1 VVPLQIPRLRRWLA
15 AFAIILICVVVA
27 FYLNA
32 RHRVQNALKQ
42 VPEKIGIEVQQS
54 AKGFT
59 ISKSFQGRTL
69 FKIEASKAIQLKA
82 GGRSELHGVE
92 ITVYGRDSSRFDR
105 IKGKDFEYDVS
116 SGDVIGKGE
125 VEIDLESN
133 PAGDKMP
140 DQSVPKELSS
150 PLQIRTTDLI
160 FNQKSGDARADG
172 EVDFSLPQASGSA
185 IGMNYVAQSS
195 VLTLNSQVQI
205 KVAGITPVT
214 LSANRLTISRGS
226 RTLVLAHPNVTDG
239 VETMKAD
246 GATVYFSSENKLD
259 RVLAEGNVSIASDR
273 AGGGKITAQQLE
285 LVARDDNSLRQATF
299 SRDVLFDT
307 ALQNG
312 IHGTAGRATLHFG
325 PKDILQTV
333 HTESGTT
340 LSESRNSDANSTQ
353 NFELSAP
360 AMDFYIKSGRLIQ
373 RAETQGP
380 PTIILSSSNTGS
392 NGSTDTTTITAGRF
406 EANFDGGGQIASVH
420 GAPDAR
426 IVSKSQDRGKKD
438 RISTSQIID
447 AGFNPG
453 HEITSVVQEG
463 SFAYDDGEIK
473 AWADT
478 ARYKP
483 QDQTL
488 VLEGSPRVENG
499 GMTTSAQTIR
509 INRATGN
516 AYAEGD
522 VKTSDTALQSKAAKP
537 ADPLHITAD
546 SMVVDQ
552 KSDSAEYKGNVRAWQ
567 GVNSVTA
574 PLMEFRR
581 GLRTVTAERNGE
593 QRVSAKLSQAGKNGK
608 ITPVNVVADRLV
620 YSEEKRILYF
630 GGDAQA
636 TSGDIGLSAAEINCF
651 FIESY
656 QTNDKKAVGLGSNLN
671 KVVAS
676 GSVIVTEPGR
686 RATGSHLAYTAADD
700 KFVMT
705 GGPPSIFDAEHGNV
719 TGVSLTLYGHDGR
732 VLVEGTDKSP
742 AVTETRVAR

>member
-1 VVPLQIPRLRRWLA
+1 MALRIPRLRRWLA
-15 AFAIILICVVVA
+15 AFALVLICVVVA
-27 FYLNA
+27 FYFNA
-32 RHRVQNALKQ
+32 RHRVQDALKQ

-59 ISKSFQGRTL
+59 ISKSFAGRTL
-69 FKIEASKAIQLKA
+69 FKIEASKAIQLKI
-82 GGRSELHGVE
+82 GGRSELHDVE

-105 IKGKDFEYDVS
+105 IRGKDFAYDAS
-116 SGDVIGKGE
+116 SGEVIGKGE
-125 VEIDLESN
+125 VDIDLESN
-133 PAGDKMP
+133 PAGSTMP

-150 PLQIRTTDLI
+150 PLQIRTTDLV

-185 IGMNYVAQSS
+185 MGMNYAAQSS

-205 KVAGITPVT
+205 KLAGINPVT
-214 LSANRLTISRGS
+214 LSADRLTISRAS
-226 RTLVLAHPNVTDG
+226 RTLALVHPDVTDG

-246 GATVYFSSENKLD
+246 EARVYFSSENKLD
-259 RVLAEGNVSIASDR
+259 RVLAEGNVSIASER
-273 AGGGKITAQQLE
+273 AGGEKITAQQLE
-285 LVARDDNSLRQATF
+285 LLAGNDNSLRQATF
-299 SRDVLFDT
+299 SRDVLFES

-340 LSESRNSDANSTQ
+340 LSENRSADVNGAQ

-380 PTIILSSSNTGS
+380 PKIILSSQDSAN
-392 NGSTDTTTITAGRF
+392 NETTTITAGKF
-406 EANFDGGGQIASVH
+406 EVNFDREGQLASIH

-426 IVSKSQDRGKKD
+426 IVSKSQDKGKKD
-438 RISTSQIID
+438 RISTSQTID
-447 AGFNPG
+447 AGFNRD
-453 HEITSVVQEG
+453 HAITSVVQEG
-463 SFAYDDGEIK
+463 KFVYDDGDIK
-473 AWADT
+473 AWADI

-488 VLEGSPRVENG
+488 VLGGSPRVEEG
-499 GMTTSAQTIR
+499 GMATSAHTVR
-509 INRATGN
+509 INRATGT

-522 VKTSDTALQSKAAKP
+522 VKTTDTALQSKAAKP
-537 ADPLHITAD
+537 ADPVHITAD
-546 SMVVDQ
+546 SMVVNQ
-552 KSDSAEYKGNVRAWQ
+552 KSDSAEYNGNVRAWQ

-574 PLMEFRR
+574 PLMEFQR
-581 GLRTVTAERNGE
+581 GPRTVTAGRNGA
-593 QRVSAKLSQAGKNGK
+593 QRVAAKLSQEGKNGK
-608 ITPVNVVADRLV
+608 ITPVNVVADQLV
-620 YSEEKRILYF
+620 YSDNQRMVHF
-630 GGDAQA
+630 GGNVEA
-636 TSGDIGLSAAEINCF
+636 TSGDIRLTATEINCLF
-651 FIESY
+651 SESS
-656 QTNDKKAVGLGSNLN
+656 QVNDKKSVGLGGNLN
-671 KVVAS
+671 KIVAM
-676 GSVIVTEPGR
+676 GAVIVTESGR
-686 RATGSHLAYTAADD
+686 RATGSQLIYTAADD